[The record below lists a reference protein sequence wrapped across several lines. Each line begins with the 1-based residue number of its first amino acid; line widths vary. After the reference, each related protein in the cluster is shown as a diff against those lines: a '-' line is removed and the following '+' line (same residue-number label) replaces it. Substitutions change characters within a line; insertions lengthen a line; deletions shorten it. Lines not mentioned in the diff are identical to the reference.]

1 MTPVTPM
8 TRWLVVVAHRDPQQ
22 GRGDELGRHGDPGT
36 VVARAHVPTPAD
48 EGVALPVVLK
58 DIGWRSERVVD
69 GEVWHDGPLRRPG
82 QIDADVHVHLRLGGR
97 HGQAGDRET
106 EAKHCVAHEGFLLC
120 PP

>member
-1 MTPVTPM
+1 MLAPLVAVVASPARRVLVTPVTPM

-58 DIGWRSERVVD
+58 DIGWRSGRVVD
-69 GEVWHDGPLRRPG
+69 GEGWDDGPMRPARPVYCRVLRDLAP
-82 QIDADVHVHLRLGGR
+82 
-97 HGQAGDRET
+97 
-106 EAKHCVAHEGFLLC
+106 
-120 PP
+120 